1 MSDLDVQSSRPRL
14 PLLCSIVAVAVL
26 LASMLSCS
34 LGQSVVEQSGGSG
47 PTATKTPRPT
57 FTPLPGASVAPES
70 GGSQIRGALPPGV
83 TAIVPSTLG
92 GNEGDVTAS
101 ESQAAGDQGSTSL
114 VLFATP
120 TPLPT
125 SPLAPT
131 ATLGPT
137 ALPTGDVETNR
148 PTPEAGPR
156 ALPTPYVVVSASTL
170 VGRKGPANTFA
181 AVGQVASGTELM
193 ILGRTSDELWWQV
206 CCVANQPAWV
216 PAAQVSAKGPLG
228 SIPVL
233 TPLPTP
239 VPTRPPPK
247 PAPTL
252 TPLPGPTP
260 MPPFDVARGPEFPWK
275 EDNGQL
281 TVWVKVY
288 EGEDPY
294 ERALGGFILKVF
306 RDGVDVSA
314 TAQSRGDAPFDE
326 IDPKAGIYPY
336 NLKYQLAGASEA
348 DWQIYLATPDGTR
361 VSPITEFTTKG
372 DSYRNLVVYIAYWK
386 AR

>member
-1 MSDLDVQSSRPRL
+1 MSELYGQPARPRL
-14 PLLCSIVAVAVL
+14 RFWCSVVAVAAL
-26 LASMLSCS
+26 LASTLSCS
-34 LGQSVVEQSGGSG
+34 LGPSVVRQSAGVG

-57 FTPLPGASVAPES
+57 FTPLPGAPVAPES
-70 GGSQIRGALPPGV
+70 GGGQIRGALPPGV
-83 TAIVPSTLG
+83 TAIAPTTPG
-92 GNEGDVTAS
+92 GNEGEVAAS
-101 ESQAAGDQGSTSL
+101 GTRAAGDQGSTSL
-114 VLFATP
+114 ILFATP

-125 SPLAPT
+125 VPLGPT

-137 ALPTGDVETNR
+137 PLPTSDVETNR
-148 PTPEAGPR
+148 PTPGAGPR

-170 VGRKGPANTFA
+170 TGRKGPANTFA
-181 AVGQVASGTELM
+181 SVGQVASGTELM
-193 ILGRTSDELWWQV
+193 ILGRTPDGLWWQV
-206 CCVANQPAWV
+206 CCVANQPVWV
-216 PAAQVSAKGPLG
+216 PAAQVSAKGPLD
-228 SIPVL
+228 SVPVL
-233 TPLPTP
+233 MPPPTP
-239 VPTRPPPK
+239 APTLPPPR

-252 TPLPGPTP
+252 TPTPGPTP

-288 EGEDPY
+288 EGLDPY

-306 RDGVDVSA
+306 RDDVDVSV
-314 TAQSRGDAPFDE
+314 TTQSRGDAPFDR
-326 IDPKAGIYPY
+326 IDPKIGIYPY

-361 VSPITEFTTKG
+361 VSPITKFTTKG